1 MMLSSIPPSL
11 LAVIVL
17 VVGALII
24 LALAAPL
31 TQRPALVSGLTFLTA
46 ISAALVAF
54 TDPGTRIA
62 TLGLAGVAAI
72 VGLMVPTLELEL
84 PVQRPE
90 AGALVLLGA
99 SGAVALATSADL
111 LQLALGLEVLSLSAV
126 VLIGMSAGR
135 RPVEAA
141 FKYFVL
147 ATVSLSA
154 LLFGVGLIYLATGNI
169 GFPSLASAPSPL
181 VIAGVALIGV
191 GIAFELA
198 LVPLHWGA
206 LDAYTAAS
214 PGIAGFIMAAS
225 KLAAALALGRLA
237 LSSGVALDAV
247 LALIGVF
254 SIIWGT
260 VGAVS
265 QRDLRRMLAYSAIVH
280 AGFIA
285 LAAGSGVE
293 GRVAAAFY
301 GLIYGAMAL
310 LTFAA
315 LSGRGSGPV
324 PLSTLTAEGLGTTRS
339 LALSL
344 GLLSLAGVPP
354 LPGFWAKLAVL
365 GPAWTNAGALPT
377 VIAVAG
383 GVAGALYYLRPVPNL
398 LASLRL
404 PDVAPP
410 SPRSA
415 IALAGLAVTVLG
427 LIPGFAWALAILAT
441 SAR

>member
-1 MMLSSIPPSL
+1 VMLSAISPYL
-11 LAVIVL
+11 LSVVVL
-17 VVGALII
+17 VVGALVI

-31 TQRPALVSGLTFLTA
+31 TARPNAVASLTVLTA
-46 ISAALVAF
+46 LGAALAGF
-54 TDPGTRIA
+54 SDPSTRIV
-62 TLGLAGVAAI
+62 TLGLAGVAGVI
-72 VGLMVPTLELEL
+72 GLLLPTLELEL

-90 AGALVLLGA
+90 AGALILLGA
-99 SGAVALATSADL
+99 SGGVALAASADL
-111 LQLALGLEVLSLSAV
+111 VQLAVGLEVLSLSAV
-126 VLIGMSAGR
+126 ILIGMSAGR
-135 RPVEAA
+135 APLEAA

-154 LLFGVGLIYLATGNI
+154 LLFGIGLIFLETGSI
-169 GFPSLASAPSPL
+169 AFPSLSGVESPL
-181 VIAGVALIGV
+181 LMTGIALVGV

-214 PGIAGFIMAAS
+214 PGIAGFVMAAS

-237 LSSGVALDAV
+237 LAAGTSLDLV
-247 LALIGVF
+247 LAVIGVL

-265 QRDLRRMLAYSAIVH
+265 QQDLRRMLAYSAIVH

-315 LSGRGSGPV
+315 LSGRGAGGISMSG
-324 PLSTLTAEGLGTTRS
+324 LSTGGLGAGRS

-344 GLLSLAGVPP
+344 ALFSLAGVPP
-354 LPGFWAKLAVL
+354 TPGFWAKLAVL
-365 GPAWTNAGALPT
+365 GPAWTNAGPLAT

-404 PDVAPP
+404 PEAPRP
-410 SPRSA
+410 SSRSA
-415 IALAGLAVTVLG
+415 IALAGLTVAVLG
-427 LIPGFAWALAILAT
+427 IVPGIAWALAILAT
-441 SAR
+441 ATR